1 MQKLVTLA
9 AVAALFA
16 ASATLALAQTTDEI
30 ARQKADDAKADAA
43 AAQQSASDASSDV
56 HGLEARVTL
65 LEELFGGGEP
75 PPPPI
80 VVATVNCDPPDSETI
95 QGALDAGATELTVSG
110 TCDEEINITQ
120 DGTTLT
126 AGDTTPVDPTDGPSI
141 ICSSCPYAIIQVVGA
156 TNVRITGFDINS
168 DGGSAVVGI
177 GIYNGAAVLVDDSLI
192 HDVSG
197 RGVELGFSS
206 YLRLRTSTVSDNG
219 EGVSI
224 FNSSTASLRGV
235 TVGPNTGN
243 GISLF
248 RASSVELRV
257 QEGRDTLVN
266 GNSGIGVFVARS
278 SALRTRNGTQISNN
292 GDDGILLHESA
303 SAFLEGTDVIGNE
316 DGIVVRNASGL
327 KLRGSSHVD
336 NNTDRGIDVNGT
348 SSVVVENGTT
358 VSDNDGRGIMVNGG
372 SSATLRDA
380 TVSGNLRGVMAFNGS
395 ALSIEDSTITG
406 NTQPGIR
413 ALAGST
419 IYVAGAT
426 VVTGNNAGGP
436 DVAISGSSSAEFDL
450 PPSGSDIG
458 NVNLFRISHAIMLGG
473 DFSGN
478 IDASAGSV
486 VTFAPS
492 SAGGPAEVGG
502 DVNCSSSA
510 SAALAS
516 DAFAFED
523 PTVGDSIVLVG
534 TTNCATLVAQGL

>member
-1 MQKLVTLA
+1 MNKLMIVA
-9 AVAALFA
+9 AVAVLFA
-16 ASATLALAQTTDEI
+16 ASTTLGHAQTTDEI
-30 ARQKADDAKADAA
+30 ARQMADDAQANAA
-43 AAQQSASDASSDV
+43 AAQQDASDASSEV
-56 HGLEARVTL
+56 HGLAARLAV
-65 LEELFGGGEP
+65 LEELLDGGPLP
-75 PPPPI
+75 PPT
-80 VVATVNCDPPDSETI
+80 VVATVDCDALPDPETI
-95 QGALDAGATELTVSG
+95 QGALDAGATDLTVTG
-110 TCDEEINITQ
+110 TCNEEINITQ

-126 AGDTTPVDPTDGPSI
+126 ADPAGATI
-141 ICSSCPYAIIQVVGA
+141 VCSSCGYAIIQVAGA
-156 TNVRITGFDINS
+156 TNVRITGFDINTEFV
-168 DGGSAVVGI
+168 GPAVVGI

-192 HDVSG
+192 HHVSG
-197 RGVELGFSS
+197 RGVELGFGS
-206 YLRLRTSTVSDNG
+206 YLRLRRSTVSDNG
-219 EGVSI
+219 EGISI

-257 QEGRDTLVN
+257 QIGRDTLVN
-266 GNSGIGVFVARS
+266 GNGAIGVFVARS
-278 SALRTRNGTQISNN
+278 SALRTRSGTEISNN

-303 SAFLEGTDVIGNE
+303 SAFLEGTIVNGNE

-327 KLRGSSHVD
+327 KLRGSSQVD

-348 SSVVVENGTT
+348 SSVVVEQGTT
-358 VSDNDGRGIMVNGG
+358 VSNNTGRGIMVNGG

-380 TVSGNLRGVMAFNGS
+380 TVSGNLRGIMAFNGS
-395 ALSIEDSTITG
+395 ALSIEDSTIQN

-419 IYVAGAT
+419 IYVAGDT

-450 PPSGSDIG
+450 PSSGSDIG

-473 DFSGN
+473 NFSGDIN
-478 IDASAGSV
+478 ASAGSV

-492 SAGGPAEVGG
+492 SEGGPATVAGG
-502 DVNCSSSA
+502 INCSSSS

-523 PTVGDSIVLVG
+523 PTVADSIALTG
-534 TTNCATLVAQGL
+534 STNCVTLLGQLAP